1 MSTARS
7 SNTTIFNKLFQPGII
22 KDLLAIGSFA
32 LVIGIIT
39 SASIWLFKWL
49 IQYVQQ
55 TLFQRFGL
63 FISDW
68 LGHWAVMI
76 IPVIGGL
83 LVGLLFLLLKNKNKL
98 FGVPEVM
105 SAVALQGGK
114 LRLVEAP
121 LRVIGAV
128 LSIGSGAS
136 VGPEDPSVHIGANLA
151 SYIGQRFNLSTERL
165 RSAAAAGSAAAI
177 AAAFNAP
184 IAGVF
189 FALEVLL
196 SDITGSS
203 LSLVVLSS
211 VISSAFTRWFSGSE
225 PAFHIPTY
233 TIHSAWEVLLY
244 IILGL
249 AAGLTAAALT
259 IILDKT
265 RQVSNASNLPGWI
278 KPAIAGLVVGTAGI
292 WLPQLFGT
300 GYNTIDSVLNSA
312 PQNLW
317 VLLLLIAAKLIL
329 TPVSLAG
336 GFQGGVIAPSLF
348 LGAILGAA
356 FGEICNVLFPTLG
369 LAPAAFALVGMAA
382 VLAASIHAPL
392 MAILLLFEMTN
403 DYRILLPLMA
413 VVVISVAIKRRVI
426 PESVYT
432 LTLARQGIYIEH
444 GRDAQV
450 MAGITVG
457 EVMET
462 NTPRLYDYNTIR
474 FARDL
479 MVEKTR
485 QGLPVF
491 DEEENFIGVLT
502 ISDIQN
508 LDVHQNPDLTTVGE
522 VCTTKAFTVTP
533 EVSLDSALH
542 VMAEQEIGRLPVVDS
557 QNPNKL
563 VGWLRR
569 ADLIRAYEI
578 GLARRAALRQTA
590 ESNKLG
596 QVSGLHVEEI
606 QIMPDSICE
615 GRKMQQIPWPTDSLV
630 VSIRR
635 GSRVMIPH
643 GDNELR
649 AGDILV
655 IAMEESAA
663 VEVQRLTSSH
673 RDR

>member
-1 MSTARS
+1 MSTVRPTKTS
-7 SNTTIFNKLFQPGII
+7 FFNNLFQPGII
-22 KDLLAIGSFA
+22 KDLLGIGSFA
-32 LVIGIIT
+32 LVIGVV
-39 SASIWLFKWL
+39 AGAGIWLFKWL
-49 IQYVQQ
+49 VRLVEQAM
-55 TLFQRFGL
+55 FQHFGL
-63 FISDW
+63 QLNNW
-68 LGHWAVMI
+68 LGHWAVML
-76 IPVIGGL
+76 IPVTGGL
-83 LVGLLFLLLKNKNKL
+83 LVGCLFLLLKKKNKL
-98 FGVPEVM
+98 FGVPEVI

-114 LRLVEAP
+114 LRLVETPIRIA
-121 LRVIGAV
+121 GAV

-136 VGPEDPSVHIGANLA
+136 IGPEDPSVQIGANLA
-151 SYIGQRFNLSTERL
+151 SFIGQRLNLSTERL
-165 RSAAAAGSAAAI
+165 RSATAAGAAAAI

-196 SDITGSS
+196 SDISGSS

-211 VISSAFTRWFSGSE
+211 VISSAFTRWVSGSE

-233 TIHSAWEVLLY
+233 TIHSAWEALLY
-244 IILGL
+244 ILLGI
-249 AAGLTAAALT
+249 AAGLTAAAFT
-259 IILDKT
+259 YMLDRTK
-265 RQVSNASNLPGWI
+265 QLSNAIKLPGWI
-278 KPAIAGLVVGTAGI
+278 KPAIAGLIVGTVGI

-317 VLLLLIAAKLIL
+317 LLLLMLAAKLLL

-336 GFQGGVIAPSLF
+336 GFQGGVFAPSLF
-348 LGAILGAA
+348 LGAVLGAA
-356 FGEICNVLFPTLG
+356 FGEVCNLLFPTLG

-382 VLAASIHAPL
+382 VLAAAVHAPL

-413 VVVISVAIKRRVI
+413 VVVISVAIKRRI
-426 PESVYT
+426 IAESVYT
-432 LTLARQGIYIEH
+432 LSLARQGIYIEH

-450 MAGITVG
+450 MTGITVG

-462 NTPRLYDYNTIR
+462 DTPRLYDYNTVR
-474 FARDL
+474 YARDM
-479 MVEKTR
+479 MVEKMR

-508 LDVHQNPDLTTVGE
+508 LDIHQNPDLTNVGE

-542 VMAEQEIGRLPVVDS
+542 TMAEQEIGRLPVVDS

-596 QVSGLHVEEI
+596 QVSGLHVQEI

-615 GRKMQQIPWPTDSLV
+615 GRRMQQIPWPADSLV

-635 GSRVMIPH
+635 GSCVMIPH

-663 VEVQRLTSSH
+663 AEIQRLTGSH
-673 RDR
+673 HE

>member
-1 MSTARS
+1 
-7 SNTTIFNKLFQPGII
+7 
-22 KDLLAIGSFA
+22 
-32 LVIGIIT
+32 
-39 SASIWLFKWL
+39 
-49 IQYVQQ
+49 
-55 TLFQRFGL
+55 
-63 FISDW
+63 
-68 LGHWAVMI
+68 
-76 IPVIGGL
+76 
-83 LVGLLFLLLKNKNKL
+83 
-98 FGVPEVM
+98 
-105 SAVALQGGK
+105 
-114 LRLVEAP
+114 
-121 LRVIGAV
+121 
-128 LSIGSGAS
+128 
-136 VGPEDPSVHIGANLA
+136 
-151 SYIGQRFNLSTERL
+151 
-165 RSAAAAGSAAAI
+165 
-177 AAAFNAP
+177 
-184 IAGVF
+184 
-189 FALEVLL
+189 
-196 SDITGSS
+196 
-203 LSLVVLSS
+203 
-211 VISSAFTRWFSGSE
+211 
-225 PAFHIPTY
+225 
-233 TIHSAWEVLLY
+233 
-244 IILGL
+244 
-249 AAGLTAAALT
+249 
-259 IILDKT
+259 
-265 RQVSNASNLPGWI
+265 
-278 KPAIAGLVVGTAGI
+278 
-292 WLPQLFGT
+292 
-300 GYNTIDSVLNSA
+300 
-312 PQNLW
+312 
-317 VLLLLIAAKLIL
+317 
-329 TPVSLAG
+329 
-336 GFQGGVIAPSLF
+336 
-348 LGAILGAA
+348 
-356 FGEICNVLFPTLG
+356 
-369 LAPAAFALVGMAA
+369 
-382 VLAASIHAPL
+382 
-392 MAILLLFEMTN
+392 
-403 DYRILLPLMA
+403 MA
-413 VVVISVAIKRRVI
+413 VVVISVAIKRRII

-432 LTLARQGIYIEH
+432 LSLARQGIYIEH

-491 DEEENFIGVLT
+491 DEEEDFIGVLT

-606 QIMPDSICE
+606 EIMPDSICE

-655 IAMEESAA
+655 IAMEGSAA